1 MAGTS
6 RTANLIFQPDLET
19 MPPTE
24 RAKLQGERL
33 HDLVARLKACGSAFW
48 SDKLAG
54 VDPDA
59 IRTID
64 DLSMLPFT
72 TKAEFRE
79 QFPFGMLAVP
89 LKDTVRV
96 HASSGT
102 RGKPTVV
109 AYTRG
114 DVQAFAETNARCLA
128 AAGAAP
134 EDVIHVAY
142 GYGLFTG
149 GLGFHYGVEALG
161 ATAVPASA
169 GNPGFQ
175 VQLMSDLGASGLC
188 CTPSFAMLLA
198 EQAAADGLLEQMQ
211 VRYGVLGAEPW
222 SDAFRNKLEEA
233 WGAGGGEFDAC
244 DIYGLSE
251 VMGPGV
257 AVECRQSKGAMF
269 LFDDHFYPEIVDPET
284 GDPVAPGQY
293 GELVLT
299 TLTKEAVP
307 AIRYRSGDL
316 TRFVDDA
323 CPSGRTHPRIDRL
336 QGRVDD
342 MLIIRGVN
350 VFPKEIEAALLE
362 DPAVGGQYVIIVD
375 CRSTLPQLEV
385 RAELASADD
394 LPRLGRVA
402 DRLERRLRERVRLRV
417 GITLGAPGSVPR
429 QEIGKARR
437 VFQWNADEPD
447 PFPVVTDSGG
457 PDQTR
462 PT

>member
-1 MAGTS
+1 MAGTA
-6 RTANLIFQPDLET
+6 RHADLIFQPEQET

-33 HDLVARLKACGSAFW
+33 HDLVARLKAVGTPFW
-48 SDKLAG
+48 TDKLAG
-54 VDPDA
+54 VDPDT
-59 IRTID
+59 IRTIED
-64 DLSMLPFT
+64 INRLPFT

-89 LKDTVRV
+89 LEETVRV

-109 AYTRG
+109 AYTRR
-114 DVQAFAETNARCLA
+114 DVQVFAETNARCLA
-128 AAGAAP
+128 AAGASPA
-134 EDVIHVAY
+134 DVIHVAY

-161 ATAVPASA
+161 GTAVPASA

-175 VQLMSDLGASGLC
+175 VQLMADLGAAGLC

-198 EQAAADGLLEQMQ
+198 EQAAADGLLGQMP

-222 SDAFRNKLEEA
+222 SDAFRDKLEAA
-233 WGAGGGEFDAC
+233 WGAEGGEFVAC

-257 AVECRQSKGAMF
+257 AVECSQSKGAMF
-269 LFDDHFYPEIVDPET
+269 LFDDHFYPEIVDPES
-284 GDPVAPGQY
+284 GEPVAPGEY

-299 TLTKEAVP
+299 TLTKEAMP
-307 AIRYRSGDL
+307 SIRYRSGDL
-316 TRFVDDA
+316 TRFMDDE

-342 MLIIRGVN
+342 MLIIRGIN

-362 DPAVGGQYVIIVD
+362 DTAVGGQYAIIVD
-375 CRSTLPQLEV
+375 CRSTLPEIEI
-385 RAELASADD
+385 RAELASEEHLPQRDD
-394 LPRLGRVA
+394 IA
-402 DRLERRLRERVRLRV
+402 DRLDRRLRERVRIRV
-417 GITLGAPGSVPR
+417 GIALGAPGAVPR

-437 VFQWNADEPD
+437 VFRWEAGEPD
-447 PFPVVTDSGG
+447 PFPIEA
-457 PDQTR
+457 QTR
-462 PT
+462 TRG